1 MVFFYG
7 RTSTLL
13 SAPAEDNTLI
23 ENNLSKEYLYKLPVN
38 DYILGPGDS
47 VRVIISRDY
56 LELTT
61 FATIDGSG
69 TIYLPKLNRI
79 YIEGLT
85 LEELNS
91 LLNNSYKEFVK
102 YPAVEVE
109 VINYRPIRV
118 FIEGEVERPG
128 LQTMKGSLGVNDL
141 IIQTNETLL
150 DKRENGLSNFKIT
163 DNNVNQQGTFN
174 NTNSVF
180 FPTVFDALRQSGGI
194 TRYSDLSN
202 VQVIR
207 KNSKSKGGG
216 LITTYLNFEKALEFG
231 DNTQN
236 IRIFDS
242 DIIKVSRTEQSNDRI
257 LRRSILSN
265 LNPRFVN
272 VFVTGRVRDGG
283 MKVVSKASVLNDAID
298 VAGGAKFLKG
308 KVRFIRF
315 NNDGSI
321 DKRNIKYSKR
331 NKRSSYSNPS
341 LQEGDLI
348 VVGESFFSTSSEVIS
363 EFTSPFQ
370 GLFSTYGLFKAI
382 TE

>member
-1 MVFFYG
+1 MF
-7 RTSTLL
+7 
-13 SAPAEDNTLI
+13 
-23 ENNLSKEYLYKLPVN
+23 
-38 DYILGPGDS
+38 
-47 VRVIISRDY
+47 
-56 LELTT
+56 
-61 FATIDGSG
+61 
-69 TIYLPKLNRI
+69 
-79 YIEGLT
+79 
-85 LEELNS
+85 
-91 LLNNSYKEFVK
+91 
-102 YPAVEVE
+102 
-109 VINYRPIRV
+109 
-118 FIEGEVERPG
+118 
-128 LQTMKGSLGVNDL
+128 
-141 IIQTNETLL
+141 
-150 DKRENGLSNFKIT
+150 
-163 DNNVNQQGTFN
+163 
-174 NTNSVF
+174 F

-242 DIIKVSRTEQSNDRI
+242 DIIKVSRTEKSNDRI

-370 GLFSTYGLFKAI
+370 GLFSTYGLFKAT